1 VSIRADIVFRPFR
14 SPKLDLGNRLVMAP
28 MTRARAPG
36 GVPGDDIA
44 AYYASRA
51 AAGVALIVTEGTW
64 IDHPAASN
72 EENVPRFHGADALA
86 GWRKVV
92 DAVHGAGG
100 KIAPQLWHV
109 GLSQKSDLENLYSSH
124 FERNV
129 PPLTPS
135 GYLAAGN
142 KVAEPSEPADIK
154 AAIRAYGDAARTAR
168 ELGFDALEL
177 HGAHGYAIDQF
188 FWHETNHRADEWG
201 GRTLAG
207 RARFGVEVVRAC
219 RDGAGAD
226 FPIIFRF
233 SQWKL
238 QDFHARLADTPEELG
253 SLLGALSQAGVDIF
267 HASQRRFWEPAF
279 CGSDLNLAGWAQK
292 LTGKPAI
299 SVGSVGL
306 STDLLDA
313 LVDGKDAE
321 VTDVERL
328 VQRMEANEF
337 DLIAVGRALIA
348 DPDWPVKLREARL
361 EAATPY
367 TKQALLSLA

>member
-1 VSIRADIVFRPFR
+1 MSIRADIIFRPFR

-36 GVPGDDIA
+36 GVPGDAIA
-44 AYYASRA
+44 AYYARRA

-64 IDHPAASN
+64 IDHPAAAN
-72 EENVPRFHGADALA
+72 DENVPRFYGADALA
-86 GWRKVV
+86 GWRNVV

-109 GLSQKSDLENLYSSH
+109 GLSPKSDVENLYSSRFH
-124 FERNV
+124 REA

-135 GYLAAGN
+135 GYLTADN
-142 KVAEPSEPADIK
+142 KVAEPSDPSDIE
-154 AAIRAYGDAARTAR
+154 AAIRAYGAAALAAR
-168 ELGFDALEL
+168 ELGFDAIEL

-188 FWHETNHRADEWG
+188 FWHETNRRTDAWG
-201 GRTLAG
+201 GRTLAD

-219 RDGAGAD
+219 RKSAGED

-233 SQWKL
+233 SQWKS
-238 QDFHARLADTPEELG
+238 QDFDARLANTPEELG
-253 SLLGALSQAGVDIF
+253 SLLTALSDAGVDIF

-279 CGSDLNLAGWAQK
+279 DGSDLNLAGWAQR

-313 LVDGKDAE
+313 LVDGKDAD
-321 VTDVERL
+321 VTDVEAL
-328 VQRMEANEF
+328 VRRMEADEF
-337 DLIAVGRALIA
+337 DLVAVGRALIA
-348 DPDWPVKLREARL
+348 DANWPVKLREARL
-361 EAATPY
+361 NEASPY
-367 TKQALLSLA
+367 NKQALLSLD

>member
-1 VSIRADIVFRPFR
+1 VSIRADIVFRPFE
-14 SPKLDLGNRLVMAP
+14 SPKLKLANRLVMAP

-44 AYYASRA
+44 AYYARRA

-72 EENVPRFHGADALA
+72 EVNVPRFHGADALA

-92 DAVHGAGG
+92 DAVHDAGG

-109 GLSQKSDLENLYSSH
+109 GLSQKSDLENLYSSQ
-124 FERNV
+124 FERKV

-135 GYLAAGN
+135 GYLTAGN
-142 KVAEPSEPADIK
+142 QVADPSDPLDIE
-154 AAIRAYGDAARTAR
+154 AAIQAYGTAARTAR

-188 FWHETNHRADEWG
+188 FWHETNHRTDQWG
-201 GRTLAG
+201 GHTLAQ
-207 RARFGVEVVRAC
+207 RAQFGVEVVRAC
-219 RDGAGAD
+219 RAGAGED

-238 QDFHARLADTPEELG
+238 QDFDARLANTPDELG
-253 SLLGALSQAGVDIF
+253 LLLAALSEAGVDMF

-279 CGSDLNLAGWAQK
+279 AGSDLNLAGWAQK

-299 SVGSVGL
+299 TVGSVGL
-306 STDLLDA
+306 STDLIDA
-313 LVDGKDAE
+313 LVDGKDGD
-321 VTDVERL
+321 VTDVEAL
-328 VQRMEANEF
+328 VRRMEADEF
-337 DLIAVGRALIA
+337 DLVAVGRALIA
-348 DPDWPVKLREARL
+348 DANWPVKLRNARL
-361 EAATPY
+361 DEASPY